1 MPELILSLDIGT
13 TAISAGVFTP
23 GGELLGLASAPVKS
37 TSGAPGR
44 VEQDADALWAA
55 ARKAIGQALSRA
67 RRKGAD
73 LAAVGV
79 TSQRASIVVWDQ
91 LTDEPLAPVVVW
103 SDLRGEA
110 RAMEL
115 MGAGYIVTAQQA
127 AAKLEGV
134 VEPIGDRRNLAFG
147 NVDAWIVWKLSGGSV
162 HATDRSQA
170 WPMGY
175 LDMATMGWNE
185 GLIAHQGLD
194 AAWFPKLVDTWGVIG
209 TTDKTVL
216 GAEVPIAAIVA
227 DQQSALIGHGAEG
240 AGLSKVSYGTS
251 ATLNV
256 STGPQMAFVGMT
268 TPPFVLA
275 SVEGRTTWC
284 VEGMVYS
291 AGSALDWLR
300 GTFGMGG
307 HGRFETMAAGTP
319 DAGGAWF
326 LPALQGLGAPHG
338 DLSRRGGLGGLTAA
352 TTPGQIA
359 RAGLEGVAAR
369 VREVFDHV
377 YGAAGLE
384 RPQVLK
390 ADGGLTNSEAFMQ
403 AQADMLGAPV
413 ARHALREATACGA
426 AICAARGVGLL
437 GETETAGFATYDRTF
452 EPRVSADEAK
462 ARFEAWKAAAY

>member
-1 MPELILSLDIGT
+1 MPELILSIDIGT

-37 TSGAPGR
+37 TSSAPGR

-55 ARKAIGQALSRA
+55 TLKAVRQSLSRS
-67 RRKGAD
+67 RKKGAD

-127 AAKLEGV
+127 AAKLDSVIAGV
-134 VEPIGDRRNLAFG
+134 TNRTNLAFG
-147 NVDAWIVWKLSGGSV
+147 NVDAWIVWKLSGGTV

-175 LDMATMGWNE
+175 LDMGTMGWNE

-194 AAWFPKLVDTWGVIG
+194 PAWFPKLVDTWGVIG
-209 TTDKTVL
+209 TTDKAVL

-227 DQQSALIGHGAEG
+227 DQQSALIGHGCEA
-240 AGLSKVSYGTS
+240 AGQSKVTYGTS

-256 STGPQMAFVGMT
+256 STGPNLSFVGMT

-275 SVEGRTTWC
+275 SVKGQTTFC
-284 VEGMVYS
+284 IEGMVYS
-291 AGSALDWLR
+291 AGAALDWLR
-300 GTFGMGG
+300 GAFAMGG
-307 HGRFETMAAGTP
+307 HKQFEALVAP
-319 DAGGAWF
+319 DSDGVWF

-338 DLSRRGGLGGLTAA
+338 DLARRGALGGLSGA
-352 TTPGQIA
+352 TTRGQIA
-359 RAGLEGVAAR
+359 RAVLEGLAGR

-377 YGAAGLE
+377 YDAASLA
-384 RPQVLK
+384 RPEVLR
-390 ADGGLTNSEAFMQ
+390 ADGGLTNSETFMQ
-403 AQADMLGAPV
+403 AQADLLGAPV

-437 GETETAGFATYDRTF
+437 GETEVAGFATYDRTF
-452 EPRVSADEAK
+452 EPRTSPEEAK
-462 ARFEAWKAAAY
+462 GRFEAWKTAAYG